1 MKPGILGFHQAYGEY
16 GCVGRDSTAEEE
28 EVLSHFNDCINNV
41 SLLDKRLY
49 ISADIFSFCFT
60 FSFFLC
66 PGITVSWLELTQN
79 SIILE
84 DLTPE
89 VAEESPL

>member
-1 MKPGILGFHQAYGEY
+1 MKPSILGFPQAYGEY
-16 GCVGRDSTAEEE
+16 GCVGQDSTPEEE

-41 SLLDKRLY
+41 SLLDERLY
-49 ISADIFSFCFT
+49 ISADVFSFCFT

-66 PGITVSWLELTQN
+66 PSITVSSFELTQN

-89 VAEESPL
+89 VTEESPL